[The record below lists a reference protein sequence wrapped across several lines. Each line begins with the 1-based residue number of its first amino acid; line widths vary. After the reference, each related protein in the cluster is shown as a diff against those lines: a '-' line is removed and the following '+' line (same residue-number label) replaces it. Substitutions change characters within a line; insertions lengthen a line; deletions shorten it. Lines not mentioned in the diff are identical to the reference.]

1 MGIRRKVYNPYLQQD
16 IQVTA
21 PDLQTLE
28 EYVVA
33 AAEIR
38 DGVSGGADL
47 WRMLQALVDAYNEAL
62 VKEADRIQGRMK
74 GHNDDVRRS
83 TYPFPGD

>member
-1 MGIRRKVYNPYLQQD
+1 MIDKAVYCPYLQQN

-28 EYVVA
+28 GYAITA
-33 AAEIR
+33 AGIR
-38 DGVSGGADL
+38 DGVAAESGL

-62 VKEADRIQGRMK
+62 DKADDGK
-74 GHNDDVRRS
+74 VDEEYDG
-83 TYPFPGD
+83 F